1 MYSTA
6 RPESGLVIPPHR
18 SIFHRKGR
26 HLFLLSPN
34 IARIWKTAS
43 IICILAA
50 CGLTGCQKN
59 SSTDSKAP
67 PPQQATLQNPMAG
80 NPDAIVAGQKLYATS
95 DCAICHGKDGDGKG
109 VLAKDISMNTHDW
122 RDAASLVN
130 FTDRELFN
138 ILANGK
144 GRMPGYGKKES
155 SEQMWQLI
163 DYIRSLGKK

>member
-1 MYSTA
+1 M
-6 RPESGLVIPPHR
+6 
-18 SIFHRKGR
+18 
-26 HLFLLSPN
+26 SPN
-34 IARIWKTAS
+34 TVLIWKTAA
-43 IICILAA
+43 IVCILAA

-59 SSTDSKAP
+59 SATDSKAP
-67 PPQQATLQNPMAG
+67 PQQAALQNPMAG
-80 NPDAIVAGQKLYATS
+80 NPGAIADGQKLYVTS

-122 RDAASLVN
+122 RDATSLVS
-130 FTDRELFN
+130 FTDGDLFN

-155 SEQMWQLI
+155 PDQMWKLI